1 MGLFKQ
7 MEIEIHEQRAE
18 MDMMAARISELE
30 QALEATGYL
39 TRLVVN
45 GFSEEHVDAML
56 VNHPM
61 GNALAR
67 MDAAARALVPAIGSA
82 EGYDRGWGLFGK
94 EA

>member
-18 MDMMAARISELE
+18 MDMMALRIKELE

-39 TRLVVN
+39 TRMVIN
-45 GFSEEHVDAML
+45 GFSEAQIEDSL

-67 MDAAARALVPAIGSA
+67 MDAAARALVPTIGRS

-94 EA
+94 